1 MRCIYIHIHMHLYII
16 YVLLSKL
23 TIMFPSAFK
32 IHLGVFYPS
41 SLPLP
46 DKVPTLLS
54 PFFTLQSPCSARP
67 SLQSSSAWTLFT
79 FQASAV
85 IPGYIHLKIQS

>member
-1 MRCIYIHIHMHLYII
+1 MHLYII

-46 DKVPTLLS
+46 DKVPTLFS
-54 PFFTLQSPCSARP
+54 PLQSPCSARP
-67 SLQSSSAWTLFT
+67 SLHPAQRGSCLLPRLLQP
-79 FQASAV
+79 FQV
-85 IPGYIHLKIQS
+85 TYI

>member
-1 MRCIYIHIHMHLYII
+1 MCCIYIHIHMHLYII

-46 DKVPTLLS
+46 DKVPTRFPPFSLYRAHALLDPLYNPPQRGPCLLS
-54 PFFTLQSPCSARP
+54 RLLQ
-67 SLQSSSAWTLFT
+67 LFQVT
-79 FQASAV
+79 
-85 IPGYIHLKIQS
+85 YI